1 MKNRSAIYTLFAAN
15 TISGFAQGIS
25 MIAIPWYF
33 VNTLNMPDFLGQLFM
48 LIMIGSLFWGVY
60 AGSLVDRFDRKKL
73 YMATSA
79 IGCTMLLLVAGY
91 GFLVGPLTGVLVGLI
106 YATTF
111 FIYNIHYPNLYA
123 FIQEISDPKDYGKV
137 TSYIEIQGQTTTAI
151 AGTFAAVLLEGTKDG
166 MMTLAGFEFPVGF
179 SIRAWELH
187 EIFLLDGFTYVISTL
202 LIYSIRYTSIAH
214 RSKEDTPILE
224 RLRSGF
230 DFLMKNPMLMLFGI
244 VGGNIFVTV
253 LVTNFYLTPI
263 YVENH
268 LKESADVYASYELYW
283 ALGSLLAGIAIQ
295 RIFNRTTTP
304 MTVIILTV
312 LSGSIWIFY
321 AFNTTVALY
330 YLGAFLL
337 GLSNSGSR
345 IMRVTYLFR
354 RTPNQVIGRTS
365 SIFASANVLFRIF
378 FTGIFLFPFFYRSN
392 NIVWAYVISGVFL
405 LISAVVLMLYYQRII
420 AKPIIDQQQPTDA

>member
-1 MKNRSAIYTLFAAN
+1 
-15 TISGFAQGIS
+15 

-33 VNTLNMPDFLGQLFM
+33 VNTLGMPEFLGRLFM
-48 LIMIGSLFWGVY
+48 LIMIGSLFWGIY

-73 YMATSA
+73 YLATSFV
-79 IGCTMLLLVAGY
+79 GCTLLLLVACY
-91 GFLVGPLTGVLVGLI
+91 GFFVGPLTGVLVGLI

-123 FIQEISDPKDYGKV
+123 FVQEISDPKDYGKV

-151 AGTFAAVLLEGTKDG
+151 AGTFAAILLEGTTDG
-166 MMTLAGFEFPVGF
+166 TMTLAGFEFPVGF
-179 SIRAWELH
+179 SIRAWQLH
-187 EIFLLDGFTYVISTL
+187 EIFLLDGVTYIVSML
-202 LIYSIRYTSIAH
+202 LIYSITYTSIAY
-214 RSKEDTPILE
+214 RNKEDTPIME

-230 DFLMKNPMLMLFGI
+230 NFLMKNPMLMLFGI
-244 VGGNIFVTV
+244 MGGNIFVTV
-253 LVTNFYLTPI
+253 LVVNFYLTPI
-263 YVENH
+263 YVENQ
-268 LKESADVYASYELYW
+268 LGQSADVYASYELYW

-295 RIFNRTTTP
+295 RIFGKTTTP
-304 MTVIILTV
+304 MSVILLTI
-312 LSGSIWIFY
+312 LSGAIWVFF

-365 SIFASANVLFRIF
+365 SIFGTANVLFRIF
-378 FTGIFLFPFFYRSN
+378 FTGVFLFPFFYVGN
-392 NIVWAYVISGVFL
+392 NIIWAYIICGAFL
-405 LISAVVLMLYYQRII
+405 FVSALVLIAYYKRIV
-420 AKPIIDQQQPTDA
+420 AKPIIDQQAPVDL